1 MNLITLEIFH
11 QKNRVNINRLLLNR
25 DPKNYRNKNSL
36 ALNAKQA
43 KICAEHE
50 RNCLK
55 YLSIV
60 LCVKKEGQTK
70 SCIGLQNIVTIY
82 TFITDSMSDCSIP
95 FQISRC
101 AFISLSGD
109 NSAPLERC
117 IRRSCLVFSQVINIK
132 KRSFSDKRKTFLYV
146 YETAPTNEPF
156 SC

>member
-1 MNLITLEIFH
+1 M
-11 QKNRVNINRLLLNR
+11 NINRLLLNR

-43 KICAEHE
+43 KFGRKERKDE

-60 LCVKKEGQTK
+60 FCVKKGGQTK
-70 SCIGLQNIVTIY
+70 SCIDLQNIVTIY